1 MTKQLPLALGVG
13 LASALAVYVALSRRA
28 EPPAAAPPAEAFV
41 SADEPA
47 DGAARRAAAKQAGEL
62 PVASG
67 ETIEVEAASLV
78 PGRPVALR
86 VFLGEP
92 SKNAEPL
99 PVRIYAADGRA
110 SETRGRLGD
119 DRLDARVEI
128 DPASLAPGRNIVE
141 VEVTEFSHFP
151 MRRYAIE
158 VR

>member
-1 MTKQLPLALGVG
+1 VKRALLAVGLG
-13 LASALAVYVALSRRA
+13 LASAVAVYVGLSRRS
-28 EPPAAAPPAEAFV
+28 EPPEEAPAPPAGFV

-47 DGAARRAAAKQAGEL
+47 DGVARRAAAKQAGEL

-67 ETIEVEAASLV
+67 ETIELEAASLV

-92 SKNAEPL
+92 SKNGEPL

-110 SETRGRLGD
+110 SATQGLLGD

-141 VEVTEFSHFP
+141 VQVTEFSHFP